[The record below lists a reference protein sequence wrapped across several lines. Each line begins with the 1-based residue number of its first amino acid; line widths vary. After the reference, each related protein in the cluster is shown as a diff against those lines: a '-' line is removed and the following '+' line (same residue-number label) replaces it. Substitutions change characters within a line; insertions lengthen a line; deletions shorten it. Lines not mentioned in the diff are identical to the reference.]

1 MRLLGLTGCYLIYLK
16 NRITAIE
23 LFKIFGKKKIME
35 KEDVGNRNRIKHR
48 AF

>member
-16 NRITAIE
+16 NRITAIG
-23 LFKIFGKKKIME
+23 LFKIFGKKIME